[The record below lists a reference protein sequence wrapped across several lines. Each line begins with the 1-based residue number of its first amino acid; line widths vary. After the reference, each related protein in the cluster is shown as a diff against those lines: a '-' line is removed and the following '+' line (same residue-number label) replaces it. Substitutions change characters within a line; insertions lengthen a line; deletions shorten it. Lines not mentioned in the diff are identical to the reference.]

1 MRNQQYIQNLCQ
13 NIRTLQERKGL
24 STEEMASELGISRE
38 LFSCIEN
45 GELPDGLTVETLVR
59 LEGKF
64 GISLKDLFLPL

>member
-24 STEEMASELGISRE
+24 STEEMAAELGISRE
-38 LFSCIEN
+38 LFSRIEN